1 MPKVFLDY
9 GHGGGDPG
17 AVAGGYK
24 EKDIV
29 LAIGKRVKYHLE
41 RHSFSVIESRSGD
54 TNPSL
59 ESRSNM
65 ANANY
70 VDVAVSLH
78 CNSFTDKTAQGVEIY
93 TYGQGNRE
101 IGLAKAI
108 LNQIIK
114 AKLYTKNRGVKQANF
129 HMVREIKT
137 ASVLLEMAFI
147 SNAEDRKILLNKQ
160 EQLAI
165 SITKGIL
172 NFYEMRY
179 YNEKQNTT
187 EKLYKVQV
195 GAFKERANAE
205 RLANEL
211 KSKGYSTYIT
221 YTEKLYKV
229 QVGAFREKANAERL
243 ANELKS
249 KGYSTYI
256 V

>member
-9 GHGGGDPG
+9 GHGGEDPG
-17 AVAGGYK
+17 AVSGGYK
-24 EKDIV
+24 EKDIA
-29 LAIGKRVKYHLE
+29 LQIGKRVKYHLE
-41 RHSFSVIESRSGD
+41 RHNLSVVESREGD

-59 ESRSNM
+59 TERSNK
-65 ANANY
+65 ANANF

-78 CNSFTDKTAQGVEIY
+78 CNSFTDSSAQGVEIY

-147 SNAEDRKILLNKQ
+147 TNVDDRNILINKQ
-160 EQLAI
+160 EELAI
-165 SITKGIL
+165 AITKGIL
-172 NFYEMRY
+172 GFYEMSFK
-179 YNEKQNTT
+179 NDAQSNTT
-187 EKLYKVQV
+187 SDKLYRIQV

-211 KSKGYSTYIT
+211 KAKGYSAI
-221 YTEKLYKV
+221 
-229 QVGAFREKANAERL
+229 
-243 ANELKS
+243 
-249 KGYSTYI
+249 I

>member
-9 GHGGGDPG
+9 GHGGEDVG

-41 RHSFSVIESRSGD
+41 RHNLKVVESREGD

-59 ESRSNM
+59 TERSNK
-65 ANANY
+65 ANANF

-78 CNSFTDKTAQGVEIY
+78 CNSFTDNSAQGVEIY

-108 LNQIIK
+108 LNQIVK

-147 SNAEDRKILLNKQ
+147 SNADDRNILINKQ
-160 EQLAI
+160 EELAI
-165 SITKGIL
+165 AITKGIL
-172 NFYEMRY
+172 GFYEMSY
-179 YNEKQNTT
+179 KADTT
-187 EKLYKVQV
+187 VKNDKLY
-195 GAFKERANAE
+195 R
-205 RLANEL
+205 
-211 KSKGYSTYIT
+211 
-221 YTEKLYKV
+221 V
-229 QVGAFREKANAERL
+229 QVGAFREKANAEKL

-256 V
+256 VLK

>member
-9 GHGGGDPG
+9 GHGGEDPG
-17 AVAGGYK
+17 AVAGNYK
-24 EKDIV
+24 EKDIA

-41 RHSFSVIESRSGD
+41 RHNFQVVESREGD

-59 ESRSNM
+59 TERSNK
-65 ANANY
+65 ANANN
-70 VDVAVSLH
+70 VDIAVSLH
-78 CNSFTDKTAQGVEIY
+78 GNSFSDTTAQGVEIY

-101 IGLAKAI
+101 VGLAKAI
-108 LNQIIK
+108 LNEIVK

-147 SNAEDRKILLNKQ
+147 SNSEDRNILLNKQ
-160 EQLAI
+160 EEMAI
-165 SITKGIL
+165 TITKGIL
-172 NFYEMRY
+172 SFYEMSY
-179 YNEKQNTT
+179 KSDSQSNATSD
-187 EKLYKVQV
+187 KLY
-195 GAFKERANAE
+195 R
-205 RLANEL
+205 
-211 KSKGYSTYIT
+211 
-221 YTEKLYKV
+221 V

-243 ANELKS
+243 ASELKQ

>member
-1 MPKVFLDY
+1 MLKVFLDY
-9 GHGGGDPG
+9 GHGGEDPG
-17 AVAGGYK
+17 AVAGAYK
-24 EKDIV
+24 EKDIA

-41 RHSFSVIESRSGD
+41 RHNLKVVESREGD

-59 ESRSNM
+59 TERSNK
-65 ANANY
+65 ANSNY

-78 CNSFTDKTAQGVEIY
+78 CNSFSDSSAQGVEIY

-108 LNQIIK
+108 LKQITSNK
-114 AKLYTKNRGVKQANF
+114 NLYTKNRGVKQANF

-147 SNAEDRKILLNKQ
+147 SNDMDRNILLNKQ
-160 EQLAI
+160 EEMAI
-165 SITKGIL
+165 AITKGIL
-172 NFYEMRY
+172 DFYEMSYKNDSQR
-179 YNEKQNTT
+179 NVTSD
-187 EKLYKVQV
+187 KLY
-195 GAFKERANAE
+195 R
-205 RLANEL
+205 
-211 KSKGYSTYIT
+211 
-221 YTEKLYKV
+221 V

-243 ANELKS
+243 ANELKQ